1 MVKRLFFFLI
11 TTILVWGLVAC
22 GSDRIKTSKRF
33 GIDASSQTNQVN
45 QLSEVGPP
53 LAIQELSQSLEA
65 YQPQVIIVRPGDDMV
80 LEDTTVSVKFQV
92 QDLPIFQDPDLGI
105 GPHLNVILD
114 NQPYQ
119 AIYDLD
125 QLLILE
131 DLSPGTHTLRAF
143 ASRPWDESFKN
154 QGAYAQTTFHIF
166 TKTDDNNP
174 DPALPLLTY
183 NVPKGD
189 YGAEPILLDFYLTN
203 TPLSNTP
210 LQLVAQDNLDDDSV
224 DWQIRVTVNGQSFLL
239 DRWESIYLTG
249 FKEGKNWVELEFLDG
264 QGNPVKNV
272 FNNTVQVIN
281 YQPNGEDTLSHLVLG
296 QLSAEQAG
304 GIVDPNYQPP
314 ATPIPVPEETP
325 APSPSL
331 TTSPTVEP
339 TPIPSVV
346 PIVEEP
352 LTSEPTS
359 LEQET
364 TEEDTT
370 PPGELAP
377 TETEQ
382 IPELEESVT
391 PSELPITLEE
401 PTPEVESNLPEVETT
416 LEAEEL
422 VPASETPAPVEE
434 ATTGAESVTPLPE
447 PSEKPKLNIWSRF
460 GSFFGRSAVTPSPS
474 PEALEEL
481 DITSEEPVVAPR
493 ESESTTVVEEISE
506 EPAVETGEY
515 EFTSVVEEISE
526 EPAVVSMESKSTSV
540 VEEISEEPAVE
551 TGESESTTVVEDSYE
566 QPAVAP
572 MESKFTSVV
581 EEISEKPAVET
592 GESESTTVVEDS
604 SEQPA
609 VTPKESQFTTVVEEI
624 SEEPAVG
631 NGQSESN
638 TKVEDSSEQPAV
650 ATSES
655 ELSS

>member
-447 PSEKPKLNIWSRF
+447 PSKKAKLNIWSRF

-474 PEALEEL
+474 PEAPEKL
-481 DITSEEPVVAPR
+481 DITSEKPVVAPK

-506 EPAVETGEY
+506 EAVVETGESESTTVVEDSY
-515 EFTSVVEEISE
+515 EQKAVAPRESESTTVVDEILEEAVVETGESESTTVVEDSYEQKAVAPREYKFTTVVEEISE
-526 EPAVVSMESKSTSV
+526 QQ
-540 VEEISEEPAVE
+540 AVE

-566 QPAVAP
+566 QKAVAP
-572 MESKFTSVV
+572 REYQS
-581 EEISEKPAVET
+581 
-592 GESESTTVVEDS
+592 
-604 SEQPA
+604 
-609 VTPKESQFTTVVEEI
+609 TTVVEEI
-624 SEEPAVG
+624 SEQQAVETEE
-631 NGQSESN
+631 SESTN
-638 TKVEDSSEQPAV
+638 VAEDSSE
-650 ATSES
+650 
-655 ELSS
+655 

>member
-53 LAIQELSQSLEA
+53 LAIQELSESLEA

-114 NQPYQ
+114 NQPFQ

-125 QLLILE
+125 QPLILE

-154 QGAYAQTTFHIF
+154 EGAYAQTTFHIF

-183 NVPKGD
+183 SVPKGD

-224 DWQIRVTVNGQSFLL
+224 DWHIRVTVNGQSFLL

-249 FKEGKNWVELEFLDG
+249 FKEGKNWVELEFLDE

-272 FNNTVQVIN
+272 FNNTVEVIN
-281 YQPNGEDTLSHLVLG
+281 YQPNGEDTLSQLVLG

-314 ATPIPVPEETP
+314 PTPIPVPEVTP

-331 TTSPTVEP
+331 TTSPTVEPTPEP

-364 TEEDTT
+364 TEEETTEEDTT
-370 PPGELAP
+370 SPGELAP

-382 IPELEESVT
+382 IPELEESLT
-391 PSELPITLEE
+391 PTELPITLEE
-401 PTPEVESNLPEVETT
+401 ATPEVEPNLPELETT

-422 VPASETPAPVEE
+422 VPATETPVPVEE

-493 ESESTTVVEEISE
+493 ESESTSVVEEISA
-506 EPAVETGEY
+506 EPAVETGE
-515 EFTSVVEEISE
+515 SE
-526 EPAVVSMESKSTSV
+526 STSV

-551 TGESESTTVVEDSYE
+551 TGESESTSVVEEISE
-566 QPAVAP
+566 EPAVTP
-572 MESKFTSVV
+572 SEYESTSVVEEISEDPAVETEESESTSVV

-592 GESESTTVVEDS
+592 EESESTS
-604 SEQPA
+604 
-609 VTPKESQFTTVVEEI
+609 VVEEI
-624 SEEPAVG
+624 SAEPAVG

-638 TKVEDSSEQPAV
+638 TKVEDSSE
-650 ATSES
+650 
-655 ELSS
+655 

>member
-53 LAIQELSQSLEA
+53 LAIQELSESLEA
-65 YQPQVIIVRPGDDMV
+65 YQPQVIIVRPSDDMV

-114 NQPYQ
+114 NQPFQ

-125 QLLILE
+125 QPLILE

-154 QGAYAQTTFHIF
+154 KGAYAQTTFHIF

-183 NVPKGD
+183 SVPKGD

-210 LQLVAQDNLDDDSV
+210 VQLVDQDNLDDDSV
-224 DWQIRVTVNGQSFLL
+224 DWHIRVTVNGKSFLL

-249 FKEGKNWVELEFLDG
+249 FKEGKNWVELEFLDE

-281 YQPNGEDTLSHLVLG
+281 YQPNGEDTLSQLVLG
-296 QLSAEQAG
+296 QLSAEEAG

-314 ATPIPVPEETP
+314 PTPIPVPEETP

-370 PPGELAP
+370 SPGELAP

-391 PSELPITLEE
+391 PSELPIILEE
-401 PTPEVESNLPEVETT
+401 ATPEVEPNLPELETT
-416 LEAEEL
+416 LETEEL

-434 ATTGAESVTPLPE
+434 ATTAAQSVSPLAE

-460 GSFFGRSAVTPSPS
+460 GSFFGRSPVTPSPS
-474 PEALEEL
+474 PEVLEEL
-481 DITSEEPVVAPR
+481 DITSEEAVVAPS
-493 ESESTTVVEEISE
+493 ESESTTVVDEISE
-506 EPAVETGEY
+506 EAV
-515 EFTSVVEEISE
+515 
-526 EPAVVSMESKSTSV
+526 
-540 VEEISEEPAVE
+540 
-551 TGESESTTVVEDSYE
+551 
-566 QPAVAP
+566 
-572 MESKFTSVV
+572 
-581 EEISEKPAVET
+581 VET

-609 VTPKESQFTTVVEEI
+609 VAPSESESTTVVDEILEEAVVETGESESTNVVEEIQEEPPVETGESESTNVVEEI
-624 SEEPAVG
+624 SE
-631 NGQSESN
+631 
-638 TKVEDSSEQPAV
+638 QPAV
-650 ATSES
+650 ETGESES
-655 ELSS
+655 TNVVEEISEQVIVAPTELDLSS

>member
-53 LAIQELSQSLEA
+53 LAIQELSESLEA

-114 NQPYQ
+114 NQPFQ

-125 QLLILE
+125 QPLILE

-154 QGAYAQTTFHIF
+154 KGAYAQTTFHIF

-183 NVPKGD
+183 SVPKGD

-210 LQLVAQDNLDDDSV
+210 VQLVDQDNLDDDSV
-224 DWQIRVTVNGQSFLL
+224 DWRIRVTVNGKSFLL

-249 FKEGKNWVELEFLDG
+249 FKEGKNWVELEFLDE

-281 YQPNGEDTLSHLVLG
+281 YQPNGEDTLSQLVLG

-314 ATPIPVPEETP
+314 PTPIPVPEETP

-370 PPGELAP
+370 SPGELAP

-391 PSELPITLEE
+391 PSELPIILEE
-401 PTPEVESNLPEVETT
+401 ATPEVEPNLPELETT

-434 ATTGAESVTPLPE
+434 ATTETESVNPLPE

-460 GSFFGRSAVTPSPS
+460 GSFFGRSPVTPSPS
-474 PEALEEL
+474 PEPLEEL
-481 DITSEEPVVAPR
+481 EITSEEPVVAPS
-493 ESESTTVVEEISE
+493 ESESTTVVDEISE
-506 EPAVETGEY
+506 EAV
-515 EFTSVVEEISE
+515 
-526 EPAVVSMESKSTSV
+526 
-540 VEEISEEPAVE
+540 
-551 TGESESTTVVEDSYE
+551 
-566 QPAVAP
+566 
-572 MESKFTSVV
+572 
-581 EEISEKPAVET
+581 VET

-609 VTPKESQFTTVVEEI
+609 VAPSESESTTVVDEILEEAVVETGESESTTVVEEIQEEPPVETGESESTTVVEEI
-624 SEEPAVG
+624 SEQPAVETG
-631 NGQSESN
+631 ESESTN
-638 TKVEDSSEQPAV
+638 VVEDSSE
-650 ATSES
+650 
-655 ELSS
+655 

>member
-53 LAIQELSQSLEA
+53 LAIQELSESLEA

-114 NQPYQ
+114 NQPFQ

-125 QLLILE
+125 QPLILE

-154 QGAYAQTTFHIF
+154 EGAYAQTTFHIF
-166 TKTDDNNP
+166 TKTDENNP

-183 NVPKGD
+183 SVPKGE

-210 LQLVAQDNLDDDSV
+210 PQLVAQDNLDDDSV
-224 DWQIRVTVNGQSFLL
+224 DWHIRVTVNGKSFLL

-249 FKEGKNWVELEFLDG
+249 FKEGKNWVELEFLDE

-272 FNNTVQVIN
+272 FNNKVQVIN
-281 YQPNGEDTLSHLVLG
+281 YQPNGEDTLSQLVLG
-296 QLSAEQAG
+296 QLSAEEAG

-314 ATPIPVPEETP
+314 PTPIPVPEETA

-331 TTSPTVEP
+331 TNSK
-339 TPIPSVV
+339 
-346 PIVEEP
+346 
-352 LTSEPTS
+352 
-359 LEQET
+359 ET
-364 TEEDTT
+364 TEEYTT
-370 PPGELAP
+370 SPGELAP

-391 PSELPITLEE
+391 PSELPIILEE
-401 PTPEVESNLPEVETT
+401 ATPEVEPNLPELETT

-422 VPASETPAPVEE
+422 VPASETPAQVEE
-434 ATTGAESVTPLPE
+434 ATTGTESVNPLPE

-460 GSFFGRSAVTPSPS
+460 GSFFGGSAVTPSPS
-474 PEALEEL
+474 PEPLEEL
-481 DITSEEPVVAPR
+481 DITSEEAVVAPS
-493 ESESTTVVEEISE
+493 ESESTTVVDEISE
-506 EPAVETGEY
+506 QTAVET
-515 EFTSVVEEISE
+515 
-526 EPAVVSMESKSTSV
+526 
-540 VEEISEEPAVE
+540 
-551 TGESESTTVVEDSYE
+551 D
-566 QPAVAP
+566 
-572 MESKFTSVV
+572 
-581 EEISEKPAVET
+581 
-592 GESESTTVVEDS
+592 ESESTTVVEDS

-609 VTPKESQFTTVVEEI
+609 VTPSESESTTVVDEI
-624 SEEPAVG
+624 LEQPAVAP
-631 NGQSESN
+631 SESES
-638 TKVEDSSEQPAV
+638 TTVVDEILEESAVETGEFESTTVVEDSSE
-650 ATSES
+650 
-655 ELSS
+655 

>member
-53 LAIQELSQSLEA
+53 VAIQELSESLEA

-114 NQPYQ
+114 NQPFQ

-125 QLLILE
+125 QPLILE

-154 QGAYAQTTFHIF
+154 EGAYAQTTFHIF

-183 NVPKGD
+183 SVPKGE

-210 LQLVAQDNLDDDSV
+210 PQLVAQDNLDDDSV
-224 DWQIRVTVNGQSFLL
+224 DWQIRVTVNGQSFLI

-249 FKEGKNWVELEFLDG
+249 FKEGKNWVELEFLDE

-272 FNNTVQVIN
+272 FNNKVQVIN
-281 YQPNGEDTLSHLVLG
+281 YQPNGEDTLSQLVLG

-304 GIVDPNYQPP
+304 GIVDPNYQRPP
-314 ATPIPVPEETP
+314 TPIPVPEETA

-339 TPIPSVV
+339 TPIP
-346 PIVEEP
+346 E
-352 LTSEPTS
+352 
-359 LEQET
+359 ET

-370 PPGELAP
+370 SPGELAP

-391 PSELPITLEE
+391 PSELPIILEE
-401 PTPEVESNLPEVETT
+401 ATPEIEPNLPELETK
-416 LEAEEL
+416 LEAQEL
-422 VPASETPAPVEE
+422 VRTSETPAAVEE
-434 ATTGAESVTPLPE
+434 PTTGTESVTPLPE
-447 PSEKPKLNIWSRF
+447 PSKKPKLNIWSRF
-460 GSFFGRSAVTPSPS
+460 GSFFGGSAVSPSPS
-474 PEALEEL
+474 PEPLEEL
-481 DITSEEPVVAPR
+481 EITSEQPVVAPS
-493 ESESTTVVEEISE
+493 ESESTTVVEDISE
-506 EPAVETGEY
+506 E
-515 EFTSVVEEISE
+515 S
-526 EPAVVSMESKSTSV
+526 
-540 VEEISEEPAVE
+540 AVE
-551 TGESESTTVVEDSYE
+551 TGESESTTVVENSSE
-566 QPAVAP
+566 Q
-572 MESKFTSVV
+572 
-581 EEISEKPAVET
+581 PAVET
-592 GESESTTVVEDS
+592 GESESTNVVDDI

-609 VTPKESQFTTVVEEI
+609 VETKESELTNV
-624 SEEPAVG
+624 
-631 NGQSESN
+631 
-638 TKVEDSSEQPAV
+638 VEDSYE
-650 ATSES
+650 
-655 ELSS
+655 

>member
-22 GSDRIKTSKRF
+22 GSDRMKTSNRF

-53 LAIQELSQSLEA
+53 LAIQELSESLEA

-114 NQPYQ
+114 NQPFQ

-125 QLLILE
+125 QPLILE

-154 QGAYAQTTFHIF
+154 EGAYAQTTFHIF

-183 NVPKGD
+183 SAPKGN

-224 DWQIRVTVNGQSFLL
+224 DWRIRVTVNGQSFLL

-249 FKEGKNWVELEFLDG
+249 FKEGKNWVELEFLDE

-272 FNNTVQVIN
+272 FNNKVQVIN
-281 YQPNGEDTLSHLVLG
+281 YQPNGEDTLSQLVLG
-296 QLSAEQAG
+296 QLSAEEAG

-314 ATPIPVPEETP
+314 PTPIPVPEETA

-359 LEQET
+359 LEET

-370 PPGELAP
+370 SPGELAP

-391 PSELPITLEE
+391 PSELPIILRKA
-401 PTPEVESNLPEVETT
+401 TPEVEPNLAELETT
-416 LEAEEL
+416 LEAQEL
-422 VPASETPAPVEE
+422 VPATETPAPVEE
-434 ATTGAESVTPLPE
+434 ATTGTESVTPLPE
-447 PSEKPKLNIWSRF
+447 PSKKAKFIWSRF
-460 GSFFGRSAVTPSPS
+460 GSFFGGSAVTPSPS
-474 PEALEEL
+474 PEAREEL
-481 DITSEEPVVAPR
+481 EITSEEPVVAPR
-493 ESESTTVVEEISE
+493 ESESTTVVEDISE
-506 EPAVETGEY
+506 ETAVETGES
-515 EFTSVVEEISE
+515 ESTTVVEDTYEQPAVAPSEFESTTVVEDISE
-526 EPAVVSMESKSTSV
+526 Q
-540 VEEISEEPAVE
+540 PAVE
-551 TGESESTTVVEDSYE
+551 TGESESTTVVED
-566 QPAVAP
+566 
-572 MESKFTSVV
+572 
-581 EEISEKPAVET
+581 ISEQPAVET
-592 GESESTTVVEDS
+592 GES
-604 SEQPA
+604 
-609 VTPKESQFTTVVEEI
+609 
-624 SEEPAVG
+624 
-631 NGQSESN
+631 
-638 TKVEDSSEQPAV
+638 
-650 ATSES
+650 
-655 ELSS
+655 